1 MIIEYLSTLTLQY
14 SNSVINDQLII
25 ITMVEVECTATIP
38 YYSAASLSNFCKKKK
53 NLSFL
58 TTEPCRYSVYHRP
71 SDGLPIVFAFHLEL
85 PSLLDNHQVDDF
97 LLPFVP
103 NFVLNFPF
111 SSNTCTRWFNAS
123 QTIRCPALLTDK
135 QQGSLNFPSPSLFF
149 ANPYQNVSSLSCT
162 LTQCS
167 VTEHQQEPITA
178 SIIIE
183 CGENER

>member
-1 MIIEYLSTLTLQY
+1 MCKREFSLLFINYNLCGWNVIFWERHYVFCRSCQQLFNNHSTVIIIEYLSTLTLQY

-53 NLSFL
+53 TFHFL
-58 TTEPCRYSVYHRP
+58 TTEPCRDSLYHRP

-111 SSNTCTRWFNAS
+111 SSNTCTR
-123 QTIRCPALLTDK
+123 
-135 QQGSLNFPSPSLFF
+135 
-149 ANPYQNVSSLSCT
+149 
-162 LTQCS
+162 
-167 VTEHQQEPITA
+167 
-178 SIIIE
+178 
-183 CGENER
+183 